1 METYDIIIVGGGPAG
16 ATLARLLPEGMR
28 ALLLWDGRRG
38 KPCGGLLA
46 PDAQKALARFDL
58 TLPKE
63 ILVDP
68 QIFAV
73 RTIDLTAQK
82 QRCYQRM

>member
-28 ALLLWDGRRG
+28 ALLLWDGRRD

-46 PDAQKALARFDL
+46 PDAQYILRRV
-58 TLPKE
+58 LPE
-63 ILVDP
+63 ELQSD
-68 QIFAV
+68 
-73 RTIDLTAQK
+73 QK
-82 QRCYQRM
+82 VNATNNE